1 MLLGAERGK
10 IRLPI
15 SRHQRFILVYE
26 GKLLGLAL
34 GFGFLIVGVYW
45 SHPNPVL
52 EGEGIYDLSPGESV
66 RVKLKS
72 GQRRTLTLRSFHERT
87 EPYFESA
94 YSSFTSAV
102 VAADLEVEIDGMKK
116 TFPGGPF
123 RRPIT
128 INGLSVLLSLT
139 QGWTGGIDPEPLSK
153 AVRLEVQDASL
164 PWVGTQSLTFP
175 IRNYL
180 WQCSNY
186 MHTFLGIAVNQQKL
200 YYHRGEDYGMIP
212 DREAVLAM
220 GDGILA
226 TMPDPKGDGESNS
239 VAYDTLE
246 GSRIIYDHMNSPHI
260 RADLGPGSQVRI
272 GEVIGLTGNT
282 WQGRPVDD
290 PHLHVEIQRGAQ
302 RRNSFPGLVAAYQQS
317 HPGAVLPI
325 GGGWRH
331 VWKGDTIELDGSFSI
346 ASPGRRIVK
355 YEWSFHDGQ
364 KASTSKVS
372 KAYAHPGTYSEQLQV
387 TDDRGT
393 SDLGFTEV
401 FVLDQEVK
409 RPPPFGWINYYP
421 IRAIRPGTVVQ
432 FLVRSSNMRPES
444 IDYGDGTRVPWKETT
459 EHSYDH
465 RGLFVVTFRGGDIGA
480 GVGVFHVRVVVE

>member
-1 MLLGAERGK
+1 MYKR
-10 IRLPI
+10 
-15 SRHQRFILVYE
+15 
-26 GKLLGLAL
+26 KLLGLAL
-34 GFGFLIVGVYW
+34 GFGFLIVGVHW
-45 SHPNPVL
+45 SHPNPVSK
-52 EGEGIYDLSPGESV
+52 GEGIYDLSLGESV
-66 RVKLKS
+66 KVKLKN
-72 GQRRTLTLRSFHERT
+72 GQSRTLTLLNFHERT

-94 YSSFTSAV
+94 FSSFTSAV
-102 VAADLEVEIDGMKK
+102 VAADLEVEVDEVKV

-123 RRPIT
+123 RMPIS

-164 PWVGTQSLTFP
+164 PWVGTQPMTFP

-220 GDGILA
+220 SDGTIV
-226 TMPDPKGDGESNS
+226 TMPGSKGDGESNS
-239 VAYDTLE
+239 VAYDTFE
-246 GSRIIYDHMNSPHI
+246 GSRIVYDHMNSPHI
-260 RADLGPGSQVRI
+260 RSDLGPGRHVRI
-272 GEVIGLTGNT
+272 GEVLGLTGNT
-282 WQGRPVDD
+282 WQGKPVDD
-290 PHLHVEIQRGAQ
+290 PHLHVEVQAGTQ
-302 RRNSFPGLVAAYQQS
+302 RRNSFPCLVAAYQQS
-317 HPGAVLPI
+317 HPGAVLSI

-331 VWKGDTIELDGSFSI
+331 VWKGDTIELDGFLSI
-346 ASPGRRIVK
+346 ASPGRKIVK
-355 YEWSFHDGQ
+355 YEWTFHDGQ
-364 KASTSKVS
+364 KASTSKAH
-372 KAYAHPGTYSEQLQV
+372 KAYTHAGTYSEQLQV

-401 FVLDQEVK
+401 FVLDREVK

-421 IRAIRPGTVVQ
+421 VHAIRPGTVVQ

-444 IDYGDGTRVPWKETT
+444 IDYGDGTCVPWKETT
-459 EHSYDH
+459 EHSYKLP
-465 RGLFVVTFRGGDIGA
+465 GLYVVTFRGGDSGS
-480 GVGVFHVRVVVE
+480 GVGVFHVRVVVD